1 MKIVICGDPHIQNSN
16 LDESQRLLD
25 FIISTAK
32 ERDISNVL
40 FSGDLFHQ
48 HSVIRGQVLNFW
60 HDNFEK
66 LSKLSFQTYVTY
78 GNHDYFNQKVP
89 SMGGSLDKFN
99 YPGVYIIKEPSTVGG
114 ITLMPYYHDR
124 EKFIIDSNILCNQK
138 LGPTKT
144 LICHQNFTQSLFGD
158 MIDPILIDHK
168 NIIAGHI
175 HSHHLSSGKVFYAGT
190 PKWDSATDAGEE
202 KGIWIFDFAD
212 DGDIIS
218 KEFISTR
225 SIVTPIDKLFF
236 NEGDEEPNLDPKARN
251 YLEIKG
257 QSAWINKMKKKY
269 KGMANIKAVYT
280 DRIVK
285 SNKETSLDFT
295 GFMSEFKPIDGVS
308 SRDIEDYIKDLNEK

>member
-1 MKIVICGDPHIQNSN
+1 VKILICGDPHIQNSN

-25 FIISTAK
+25 FIISTAQ
-32 ERDISNVL
+32 ERGIESVL

-48 HSVIRGQVLNFW
+48 HSVIRGLVLNFW
-60 HDNFEK
+60 HENFEK

-78 GNHDYFNQKVP
+78 GNHDFFNQKVP

-99 YPGVYIIKEPSTVGG
+99 YPGVYIIKEPSSIGGVG
-114 ITLMPYYHDR
+114 LMPYYHDR
-124 EKFIIDSNILCNQK
+124 DKFVIDANKLCNDELSK
-138 LGPTKT
+138 TKT

-158 MIDPILIDHK
+158 MINPDLINHK
-168 NIIAGHI
+168 NIVAGHV
-175 HSHHLSSGKVFYAGT
+175 HSSHLSSGKVFYVGT

-212 DGDIIS
+212 DGDIVS

-225 SIVTPIDKLFF
+225 AVVTPIDKLYF
-236 NEGDEEPNLDPKARN
+236 NEGDDEPTLDPTARN

-269 KGMANIKAVYT
+269 KGQANIKAVYT
-280 DRIVK
+280 DRIIK
-285 SNKETSLDFT
+285 SNREANLDFSSFVST
-295 GFMSEFKPIDGVS
+295 FKPIDGVS
-308 SRDIEDYIKDLNEK
+308 NVDIENYLKGIE